1 MEEVKYLEL
10 FISPYD
16 MNPNVKKI
24 ILSKLKEKYLCKEI
38 YGKMITNIE
47 ITDFNKITL
56 SKSSINKLELNVP
69 VKIRYKIY
77 KPGDIIEGE
86 IFADDNDK
94 RVFVISH
101 DMNCE
106 IENIKNHNHLTNNIR
121 VILTSIK
128 STSGCSYFLAKGYI
142 I

>member
-10 FISPYD
+10 FISSYD
-16 MNPNVKKI
+16 MNPKIKKI
-24 ILSKLKEKYLCKEI
+24 ILSKLKEKYLYKEK
-38 YGKMITNIE
+38 YGKMMTNKE

-56 SKSSINKLELNVP
+56 SKSSINNLELNVP
-69 VKIRYKIY
+69 VKSRYKIY
-77 KPGDIIEGE
+77 KPNDIIGGE
-86 IFADDNDK
+86 SFADDNDK

-101 DMNCE
+101 DIICE
-106 IENIKNHNHLTNNIR
+106 IENIKNHNHLTNNVR

-128 STSGCSYFLAKGYI
+128 STSGCSYFLAKGNI

>member
-16 MNPNVKKI
+16 MNPNIKKI
-24 ILSKLKEKYLCKEI
+24 ILSKLKEKYLYREI
-38 YGKMITNIE
+38 YGKMMTNIE

-56 SKSSINKLELNVP
+56 SRSSINNLELNVP
-69 VKIRYKIY
+69 VKIKYKIY
-77 KPGDIIEGE
+77 KPNDIIEGE
-86 IFADDNDK
+86 IFADDNDN

-101 DMNCE
+101 DIICE
-106 IENIKNHNHLTNNIR
+106 IENKKNHNHLTNNVK

-128 STSGCSYFLAKGYI
+128 STSGCSYFLAKGNI

>member
-10 FISPYD
+10 FISPHD
-16 MNPNVKKI
+16 MNPNIQKI
-24 ILSKLKEKYLCKEI
+24 ILWKLKEKNLYKEI
-38 YGKMITNIE
+38 YGKMFTNIE

-56 SKSSINKLELNVP
+56 SKSSINNLELNIP
-69 VKIRYKIY
+69 LKIDYKIY
-77 KPGDIIEGE
+77 KPGDIIEEE

-94 RVFVISH
+94 RAFVISH
-101 DMNCE
+101 DIICE
-106 IENIKNHNHLTNNIR
+106 IENIKNHNHLTNNVR